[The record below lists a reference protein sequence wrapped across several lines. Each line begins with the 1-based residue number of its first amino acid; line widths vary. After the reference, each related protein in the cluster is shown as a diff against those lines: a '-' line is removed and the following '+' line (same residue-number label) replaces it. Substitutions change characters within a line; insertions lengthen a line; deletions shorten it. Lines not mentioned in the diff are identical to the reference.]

1 MNQYMYQIALQTLS
15 SFDSGKKP
23 SELSEPERFYHR
35 YVLEFKV
42 RNARREKNLEET
54 VREALRQIDE
64 RDYDAELTCKGFP
77 KEKIRHYG
85 FAFEGKRV
93 LIGK

>member
-1 MNQYMYQIALQTLS
+1 ML
-15 SFDSGKKP
+15 
-23 SELSEPERFYHR
+23 EPLEGGQPA

-42 RNARREKNLEET
+42 RNTRREKNLEET

>member
-1 MNQYMYQIALQTLS
+1 ML
-15 SFDSGKKP
+15 
-23 SELSEPERFYHR
+23 EPLEGGQPA

-42 RNARREKNLEET
+42 RNTRREKNLEET

-77 KEKIRHYG
+77 KRKNQTLW
-85 FAFEGKRV
+85 FCF
-93 LIGK
+93 